1 MLAKRMMAISLA
13 AMMLSMLPPVSA
25 DDNIQSAN
33 PLTDGVTS
41 NGYVCNPDC
50 DAGNDQA
57 DFWKIE
63 ARKGDIVQ
71 IAFSG
76 TMNGPAWWCPGDG
89 WTGRFSILNSQGATI
104 IDTAA
109 DDNAASKVL
118 STSINTAGY
127 VFVKIKSEDS
137 WCNDGFD
144 YTLTPSIDKSNRD
157 TDEDGFI
164 DNEDDCDDLVGT
176 STNDR
181 KGCTD
186 VDGDGWSDPDSSWGP
201 QNGADAFVTDS
212 TQWLDSDNDGF
223 GDNLDGFQGDHCP
236 FRRGYSQQDR
246 FGCLDSD
253 GDGYS
258 DEDPGALDGV
268 TAWYAHPLGF
278 GDAFP
283 LDATQWNDTDDDGFG
298 DNWENVTWNQSRMA
312 WGIGSWLDEASTPDA
327 CPFIT
332 GFSTGDRFGCTDSDG
347 DGYSD
352 GDLNW
357 TKADGSD
364 AFPDEPSQWQDRD
377 FDGWGDNQSEG
388 AVLIDDF
395 PDNPTQWSDSDE
407 DGWGDNQT
415 YGATQVDDFPFVPS
429 QYRDTDGDGYGDI
442 LEGFEGDVCVFSSAE
457 EVESGWIS
465 YADRLGCRDVDQ
477 DGFSDPT
484 DDWIAHPDGFADAFP
499 LDQSQWF
506 DTDHDGYGD
515 NLEYF
520 DGQTLRVA
528 YRGDGCRTTLG
539 TSTFDRWGCPDSDE
553 DGWSDPT
560 NTWLASPGGNG
571 DAWPMDHTQWHD
583 VDGDGRGDNPL
594 GTTADV
600 CPSQAGTSVG
610 PSSGGD
616 RWGCPDTDGDGWSD
630 LGDAFI
636 HEPTQ
641 WRDTDG
647 DGFGDDVNGN
657 QGDACPEV
665 RGTSLLDRLG
675 CRDTD
680 GDGWSDPTE
689 SWQAHPFGTAD
700 SFPTESLQ
708 WRDSDSDGFGDVPL
722 GALRDDCPDTSG
734 YSMRDT
740 QGCVD
745 SNGDGWSDSYGEF
758 SAAVAILGEDPA
770 ASWLTYLVIGFGFI
784 LGASLALIV
793 RMGRDDDTL
802 EDDLFESKES
812 ANLDSL
818 TMDAAPVS
826 MTPLEDLPPLPMP
839 EGMDA
844 SELQP
849 LPLQGGETV
858 E

>member
-1 MLAKRMMAISLA
+1 MLAKRMLAISLA

-25 DDNIQSAN
+25 DDTIQSAN

-41 NGYVCNPDC
+41 NGYVCDPDC
-50 DAGNDQA
+50 DAGKDQA

-71 IAFSG
+71 ISFSG

-89 WTGRFSILNSQGATI
+89 WTGRFSIVNSQGATI
-104 IDTAA
+104 IDVAA
-109 DDNAASKVL
+109 DDNSASQVL

-164 DNEDDCDDLVGT
+164 DNEDDCDELVGT

-223 GDNLDGFQGDHCP
+223 GDNLEGFQGDHCP

-283 LDATQWNDTDDDGFG
+283 LDSTQWNDTDDDGFG
-298 DNWENVTWNQSRMA
+298 DNWEDVTWNQSRIA

-332 GFSTGDRFGCTDSDG
+332 GFSSGDRYGCTDSDG

-364 AFPDEPSQWQDRD
+364 AFPEEPSQWKDRD
-377 FDGWGDNQSEG
+377 FDGWGDNQSED

-457 EVESGWIS
+457 EVESEWIS

-484 DDWIAHPDGFADAFP
+484 ADWIAHPDGFADAFP

-793 RMGRDDDTL
+793 RMGRDDESL

-818 TMDAAPVS
+818 TMDAVPAS

-849 LPLQGGETV
+849 APLQGGETV

>member
-104 IDTAA
+104 TDTAA

-186 VDGDGWSDPDSSWGP
+186 LDGDGWSDPDSSWGP

>member
-104 IDTAA
+104 TDTAA

-616 RWGCPDTDGDGWSD
+616 RWGCTDTDGDGWSD

-745 SNGDGWSDSYGEF
+745 SNGDGLSDSYGEF

>member
-1 MLAKRMMAISLA
+1 MLARRLMALCLA
-13 AMMLSMLPPVSA
+13 AMMLSMLPPVAA

-41 NGYVCNPDC
+41 NGYVCDPDC
-50 DAGNDQA
+50 DAGKDKQ

-63 ARKGDIVQ
+63 VRKGDIVQ
-71 IAFSG
+71 VAFSG
-76 TMNGPAWWCPGDG
+76 SMNGPAWWCPNDG
-89 WTGRFSILNSQGATI
+89 WTGRFSLLDAQGGTI
-104 IDTAA
+104 ADTAA
-109 DDNAASKVL
+109 DDNSASKVL
-118 STSINTAGY
+118 STTVNTASFVY
-127 VFVKIKSEDS
+127 VKIKAEDS

-144 YTLTPSIDKSNRD
+144 YTLTPSIDKANRD

-164 DNEDDCDDLVGT
+164 DNDDDCDEFVGT

-181 KGCTD
+181 KGCAD
-186 VDGDGWSDPDSSWGP
+186 ADGDGWSDPDAGWGP
-201 QNGADAFVTDS
+201 QNGADAFVSDS
-212 TQWLDSDNDGF
+212 SQWIDSDNDGY
-223 GDNLDGFQGDHCP
+223 GDNLEGFQGDHCP
-236 FRRGYSQQDR
+236 FRRGYSLQDR

-258 DEDPGALDGV
+258 DEDPGGLDGV
-268 TAWYAHPLGF
+268 VPWYSHPAGF
-278 GDAFP
+278 ADAFP

-298 DNWENVTWNQSRMA
+298 DNWEDESWNISRA
-312 WGIGSWLDEASTPDA
+312 NWGIGTWLFNASTPDA
-327 CPFIT
+327 CPFISGT
-332 GFSTGDRFGCTDSDG
+332 SIGDRYGCTDSDS
-347 DGYSD
+347 DGFSD

-357 TKADGSD
+357 TQSDGAD
-364 AFPDEPSQWQDRD
+364 AFPAEPSQWRDRD
-377 FDGWGDNQSEG
+377 YDGWGDNQTEG
-388 AVLIDDF
+388 ALLIDDF
-395 PDNPTQWSDSDE
+395 PDNPTQWRDTDE

-415 YGATQVDDFPFVPS
+415 YGASQVDDFPFIPS
-429 QYRDTDGDGYGDI
+429 QYRDTDGDGYGDN
-442 LEGFEGDVCVFSSAE
+442 LNGFEGDVCVFSTAE
-457 EVESGWIS
+457 EVESSWIS

-477 DGFSDPT
+477 DGYSDPT
-484 DDWIAHPDGFADAFP
+484 DDWISHPDGFADAFP
-499 LDQSQWF
+499 NDESQWF
-506 DTDHDGYGD
+506 DTDNDGYGD

-520 DGQTLRVA
+520 DGQIFRLA

-560 NTWLASPGGNG
+560 SSWLASPGGKG

-583 VDGDGRGDNPL
+583 IDGDGRGDNPL

-610 PSSGGD
+610 PSMGGD

-630 LGDAFI
+630 LGDSFI

-647 DGFGDDVNGN
+647 DGFGDDANGN

-665 RGTSLLDRLG
+665 RGTSILDRLG

-680 GDGWSDPTE
+680 GDGWSDPTD
-689 SWQAHPFGTAD
+689 SWPAHPYGSAD

-708 WRDSDSDGFGDVPL
+708 WRDSDGDGFGDVPL
-722 GALRDDCPDTSG
+722 GALRDDCPDSSG
-734 YSMRDT
+734 ISKRDT

-758 SAAVAILGEDPA
+758 AAAVAILGEDPA

-784 LGASLALIV
+784 LGAALALIV
-793 RMGRDDDTL
+793 RMGRDQEL
-802 EDDLFESKES
+802 IEDELFESKDT
-812 ANLDSL
+812 ANLDLL
-818 TMDAAPVS
+818 TMDMPPPEA
-826 MTPLEDLPPLPMP
+826 MIPLADLPPLPIP
-839 EGMDA
+839 AGLEPVV
-844 SELQP
+844 EQQI
-849 LPLQGGETV
+849 QGGDSNG
-858 E
+858 